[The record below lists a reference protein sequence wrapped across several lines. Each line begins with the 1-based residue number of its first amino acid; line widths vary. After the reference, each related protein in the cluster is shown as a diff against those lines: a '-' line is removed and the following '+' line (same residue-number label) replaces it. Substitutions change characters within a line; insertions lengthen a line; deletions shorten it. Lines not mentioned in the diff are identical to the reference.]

1 MSLSDVKLNV
11 DCAIKSIN
19 VKDEKTKTRLME
31 LGLYEGCVVQVYKK
45 SVFKKTLLIIFNF
58 TCFTLKDSIANQIE
72 VVYA

>member
-1 MSLSDVKLNV
+1 
-11 DCAIKSIN
+11 
-19 VKDEKTKTRLME
+19 ME

-45 SVFKKTLLIIFNF
+45 SILKKTLLIIFNF